1 MSDFLSVAGYIMHII
16 HNSSGPYEGLKIEGG
31 IYLPP
36 PPLGWNSDHDLPESG
51 IPPVSP
57 VPTALYY
64 QYMHM
69 DGIAF
74 ILNGPVLLIHLDVMP
89 ARHTV

>member
-1 MSDFLSVAGYIMHII
+1 MICPLLVGIVFTDLS
-16 HNSSGPYEGLKIEGG
+16 
-31 IYLPP
+31 
-36 PPLGWNSDHDLPESG
+36 ESG
-51 IPPVSP
+51 IPPVPP

-74 ILNGPVLLIHLDVMP
+74 ILNGPVLPIHLDVMP
-89 ARHTV
+89 ARRTV